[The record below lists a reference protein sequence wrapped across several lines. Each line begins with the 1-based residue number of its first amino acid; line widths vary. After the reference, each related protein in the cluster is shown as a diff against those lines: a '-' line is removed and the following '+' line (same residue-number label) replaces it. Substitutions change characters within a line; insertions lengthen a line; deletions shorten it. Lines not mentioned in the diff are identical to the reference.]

1 MCFYIKNLNISE
13 SMSSRP
19 QPTLEDSL
27 REMFPEE
34 WLRQTAKETGLIIRE
49 RKIDPVIIFWVL
61 TLGFGV
67 RLQRTLASLKR
78 DYEKESNKTLSD
90 SSWYYRF
97 TPELVEFLHQCVIHG
112 IEELAK
118 DPGRK
123 LSKKLENFQDVVIQ
137 DSTIV
142 RLHSSLAEKFP
153 AARSRKIAAGVKVG
167 VMVSAVAN
175 GPKTVALYS
184 EKTAEIKTLKIGPWI
199 KNRIIL
205 VDLGFYKNQMFARVG
220 ENGGY
225 FVSRIKKNMDPIIVS
240 VEEGL
245 SKTKSKEFA
254 GKRVSECIKQLSGK
268 DLDAVVKIT
277 FKRRAYKGKQKQDEM
292 DVRLVAIYN
301 SEEEN
306 YHIYITNIQK
316 NVLDAKDIAKLY
328 GARWDI
334 ELLFKELKSRYALD
348 VLDTKN
354 EQVIEALIWTAM
366 LTLIVSRRIYS
377 IVKNSTAHPEKMV
390 RYTQER
396 WSIIFAENASNL
408 LTVILHRCGIERT
421 FETVMSVYESQALD
435 PHVNRERFRE
445 EWFE

>member
-1 MCFYIKNLNISE
+1 MSPCFPSI
-13 SMSSRP
+13 
-19 QPTLEDSL
+19 LEDSL
-27 REMFPEE
+27 CNMFPEE
-34 WLRQTAKETGLIIRE
+34 WLRQTAKETGLIVRE

-61 TLGFGV
+61 TLSFGV

-78 DYEKESNKTLSD
+78 EYEKEANKTLSD

-97 TPELVEFLHQCVIHG
+97 TPELVVFLHQCVIHG

-123 LSKKLENFQDVVIQ
+123 LSKKLENFRDVFIQ

-142 RLHSSLAEKFP
+142 RLHSSLADKFP
-153 AARSRKIAAGVKVG
+153 AARARTVAAGIKVG

-199 KNRIIL
+199 KDRILLI
-205 VDLGFYKNQMFARVG
+205 DLGFYKTQMFARVE

-225 FVSRIKKNMDPIIVS
+225 FVSRIKKNTDPILVS

-254 GKRVSECIKQLSGK
+254 GKTVSECIKQLSGK
-268 DLDAVVKIT
+268 DLDAVVKIK
-277 FKRRAYKGKQKQDEM
+277 FKRRAYKGKQKHDEM
-292 DVRLVAIYN
+292 IVRLVAVYN
-301 SEEEN
+301 DEDEKH
-306 YHIYITNIQK
+306 HIYITNIQK
-316 NVLDAKDIAKLY
+316 DILNAKDIANLY

-334 ELLFKELKSRYALD
+334 ELLFKELKSKYALD
-348 VLDTKN
+348 VLETKN
-354 EQVIEALIWTAM
+354 VQVIEALIWTAI

-377 IVKNSTAHPEKMV
+377 LVRNSITHPEKMA
-390 RYTQER
+390 RYTQLR
-396 WSIIFAENASNL
+396 WSTIFTENASDL
-408 LTVILHRCGIERT
+408 LTVILHICGIQRI
-421 FETVMSVYESQALD
+421 FETIMSVFESQALD
-435 PHVNRERFRE
+435 PHVNRERFRD

>member
-1 MCFYIKNLNISE
+1 MCFYINSLNIV
-13 SMSSRP
+13 SMSPRP
-19 QPTLEDSL
+19 PSSLEDSL

-34 WLRQTAKETGLIIRE
+34 WLRQTAKETGLIKRE
-49 RKIDPVIIFWVL
+49 RKIDPVVIFWVL
-61 TLGFGV
+61 TLSFGV

-78 DYEKESNKTLSD
+78 EYEKKANNTISD

-123 LSKKLENFQDVVIQ
+123 LGKKLENFQDVLIQ

-142 RLHSSLAEKFP
+142 RLHSSLADKFP
-153 AARSRKIAAGVKVG
+153 ATRSRTVAAGIKVG

-184 EKTAEIKTLKIGPWI
+184 EKTAEIKTLKIDPWI
-199 KNRIIL
+199 KDRILL
-205 VDLGFYKNQMFARVG
+205 VDLGFYKTQMFARVE

-225 FVSRIKKNMDPIIVS
+225 FISRIRKNMDPVVVS
-240 VEEGL
+240 INEGIP
-245 SKTKSKEFA
+245 KTMCKDFMEKP
-254 GKRVSECIKQLSGK
+254 VSECIKQLSGK
-268 DLDAVVKIT
+268 DIDAIVKIA
-277 FKRRAYKGKQKQDEM
+277 FKRRSYKGKQKRDEM
-292 DVRLVAIYN
+292 LVRLVAVYN
-301 SEEEN
+301 EEDEKH
-306 YHIYITNIQK
+306 HIYITNIQK
-316 NVLDAKDIAKLY
+316 DVLNTKDIAKLY

-334 ELLFKELKSRYALD
+334 ELLFKELKSKYALD
-348 VLDTKN
+348 VLETKN
-354 EQVIEALIWTAM
+354 VQVIEALIWTAI

-377 IVKNSTAHPEKMV
+377 LVRNSTAHPEKMA
-390 RYTQER
+390 RYTQLR
-396 WSIIFAENASNL
+396 WSTIFAENASDL
-408 LTVILHRCGIERT
+408 LTVIFQRCGIQRN

-445 EWFE
+445 EWYE

>member
-1 MCFYIKNLNISE
+1 MPSLR
-13 SMSSRP
+13 SSI
-19 QPTLEDSL
+19 LEDSL

-34 WLRQTAKETGLIIRE
+34 WLRQTAKETGLIVRE

-61 TLGFGV
+61 TLSFGV

-78 DYEKESNKTLSD
+78 EYETESHKTISD

-118 DPGRK
+118 EPERK
-123 LSKKLENFQDVVIQ
+123 LSKKLENFQDVLIQ

-142 RLHSSLAEKFP
+142 RLHSSLADKFP
-153 AARSRKIAAGVKVG
+153 AARARKVAAGIKVG

-199 KNRIIL
+199 KDRILL
-205 VDLGFYKNQMFARVG
+205 VDLGFYKTQMFTRVE

-225 FVSRIKKNMDPIIVS
+225 FVSRIKKNMDPLLVS

-245 SKTKSKEFA
+245 SKAKSKEFA
-254 GKRVSECIKQLSGK
+254 GKTVSECIKQLPGK
-268 DLDAVVKIT
+268 DLDAVVKIK
-277 FKRRAYKGKQKQDEM
+277 FKRRAYKGKQKHDEM
-292 DVRLVAIYN
+292 IVRLVAVYN
-301 SEEEN
+301 DEDAKH
-306 YHIYITNIQK
+306 HIYITNIQK
-316 NVLDAKDIAKLY
+316 DVLNAKDIANLY

-334 ELLFKELKSRYALD
+334 ELLFKELKSKYSLD
-348 VLDTKN
+348 VLETKN
-354 EQVIEALIWTAM
+354 VQVIEALIWTAI

-377 IVKNSTAHPEKMV
+377 LVRNSITHPEKMA
-390 RYTQER
+390 RHTQLR
-396 WSIIFAENASNL
+396 WSTIFAENASDL
-408 LTVILHRCGIERT
+408 LTVILYICGIQRT
-421 FETVMSVYESQALD
+421 FETIMSVYESQALD
-435 PHVNRERFRE
+435 PHVNRQRFRD